1 MAKYAT
7 AIILDVNPSMRELRP
22 GNTKTAQ
29 QRATEAIFQILH
41 SKIIAGRKRDV
52 VTLVEVGTAET
63 DNVLADGSDYQHVS
77 AYRFESDDDSDPL
90 LAMADLHLLKYIEQG
105 GARGTGNGDLMD
117 AIVVAVHMLDQHC
130 RHLKFEKRITIFTD
144 AQSPIDNNGWE
155 QVMTKAQAMGVYL
168 SLIGYEFDDPELG
181 IKYEDKPATKNEAFL
196 REMAASLEHT
206 IWSGDTAAEFL
217 NSLRSREVKPVPVFQ
232 GPLVLGDAEL
242 YPERSISIPVAVYK
256 KTLEAKIPSAKNWSS
271 LAENIPDA
279 PRLDESFGRVD
290 MDRTYKFVVAEDL
303 DPNNVDAGAA
313 TGAPDEEDAEV
324 DKADLVRAYKYGKT
338 LVPLSIEDEAAMKL
352 RTVKG
357 MSVIGFVKRELV
369 LRYHYMSEILYVN
382 PQPENAAS
390 QRLFPPLMAALREL
404 HWVALTRYVRRDDAN
419 PKLGFLMPHESVSL
433 GAEKES
439 ALWTQIPF
447 LEDLRLP
454 VFLPLDF
461 LLAPVILS
469 ASSVQSHSIT
479 INSQSTLDSQRSS
492 GGKAHKMDVRQVP
505 EEEIKNRIDAIIDT
519 MDLMEAAD
527 SAKDEFG
534 VSERTEAF
542 KVKSVFNPSIQ
553 RLYQCL
559 AHRAIHPDAQLPPV
573 NPDIMAC
580 INPIEKLIPAAAPAA
595 EKVKESFLIR
605 KVESKLSGKRAW
617 AETAAT
623 AGEGV
628 NPADLL
634 SGDGARPEKIAKVE
648 LATTVEELQGRLV
661 EKVSTLSPVD
671 DFERMIK
678 RTDKDC
684 VSDAVAQM
692 CEVITNLVH
701 HSFQSQ
707 LYDKAYAC
715 VVALRSACVV
725 QEEPAAFDKWLT
737 EFKRDITVGEHPE
750 HAPFWERLR
759 ENGVTLIP
767 HNEDNEAPV
776 SEEDAAQFL
785 AKEAEPA
792 APPPAAMVVD
802 DEEDMLGMMD

>member
-1 MAKYAT
+1 MSKYAT

-41 SKIIAGRKRDV
+41 SKIIAGRKGDV
-52 VTLVEVGTAET
+52 VTLIEVGTAET
-63 DNVLADGSDYQHVS
+63 DNVLADGSDYKHVS
-77 AYRFESDDDSDPL
+77 AYRFESDDDPL
-90 LAMADLHLLKYIEQG
+90 LAMADLHLLKYIDQG

-130 RHLKFEKRITIFTD
+130 RTLKFDKRITIFTN
-144 AQSPIDNNGWE
+144 AQSPIDNDGWE
-155 QVMTKAQAMGVYL
+155 QVMTKAKAMGVYL
-168 SLIGYEFDDPELG
+168 SLIGYEFDDPEMG
-181 IKYEDKPATKNEAFL
+181 IKYEDKPPIKNEAFL
-196 REMAASLEHT
+196 REMAASLEHA
-206 IWSGDTAAEFL
+206 IWSGDTAADFL
-217 NSLRSREVKPVPVFQ
+217 NSLRSREVRPSPVFR
-232 GPLVLGDAEL
+232 GPLVIGDTEL
-242 YPERSISIPVAVYK
+242 YPERSISIPVAAYNKTAQATLPTAK
-256 KTLEAKIPSAKNWSS
+256 KWSS

-279 PRLDESFGRVD
+279 PRMDESFGRVD
-290 MDRTYKFVVAEDL
+290 MERKYKFVAAEDL

-313 TGAPDEEDAEV
+313 TGAPDEEDADV
-324 DKADLVRAYKYGKT
+324 DKADLVKAYKYGKT
-338 LVPLSIEDEAAMKL
+338 LVPLSAEDEAAMKL

-357 MSVIGFVKRELV
+357 MSIIGFVKRELV
-369 LRYHYMSEILYVN
+369 LRYHYMSNILYVN
-382 PQPENAAS
+382 PQPDNAVS
-390 QRLFPPLMAALREL
+390 ERLFAPLMAALREL
-404 HWVALTRYVRRDDAN
+404 HWVALTRYVRRDDTN
-419 PKLGFLMPHESVSL
+419 PKLGLLIPHESVSL

-447 LEDLRLP
+447 LEDLRTP
-454 VFLPLDF
+454 VFKPLDF
-461 LLAPVILS
+461 LLVPVDPS
-469 ASSVQSHSIT
+469 ASSAPSHSIT
-479 INSQSTLDSQRSS
+479 INSQSTLDSQRSA

-505 EEEIKNRIDAIIDT
+505 EGEVKSRIDAFIDA

-527 SAKDEFG
+527 GAKDEFG
-534 VSERTEAF
+534 VSERKEAF
-542 KVKSVFNPSIQ
+542 KVKSVFNPSLQ
-553 RLYQCL
+553 RLFQCL
-559 AHRAIHPDAQLPPV
+559 AHRAIHPDAPLPPV
-573 NPDIMAC
+573 NPDITAC
-580 INPIEKLIPAAAPAA
+580 VNPIEKLVQKAAPAA

-605 KVESKLSGKRAW
+605 KVENKLSGKRAW
-617 AETAAT
+617 AQTAAT
-623 AGEGV
+623 VGEGV

-634 SGDGARPEKIAKVE
+634 SGDGARPDKIAKVE
-648 LATTVEELQGRLV
+648 LATDMEELQGRLV

-671 DFERMIK
+671 DFEKMIR

-692 CEVITNLVH
+692 CEMITNLVH

-759 ENGVTLIP
+759 ENAITLIP
-767 HNEDNEAPV
+767 HNEDNEVPV
-776 SEEDAAQFL
+776 TEEDAAQFL

-802 DEEDMLGMMD
+802 DNEEDMLGMMD